1 VFWYYFILI
10 FFFLKFVGTIYF
22 TIMKLL
28 IISSFFLLA
37 TVSINAQIFVKDN
50 SFIFDKG
57 SLVYTKGNVELNGAN
72 SNFYLRNEGQL
83 IQGTTATSTNKG
95 IGKLSVFQ
103 EGTSN
108 NYAYNYWCSPVGNSS
123 TTSGNEDFGIT
134 QLSVPT
140 TNVSSTPASI
150 LAMNNYDGV
159 SSNGSLAIAPYWIWK
174 YQSGTTF
181 PEWIQAGSNA
191 IISAGQGFTMKGTSG
206 TDATNIGEIAVNNPG
221 SAQRYDFRGK
231 PNDGNITVNVAPTST
246 TLTGNP
252 YPSAMNVQDFLLD
265 PANVACTGIAYYWE
279 QDKSSNSHLM
289 VVARGGYGTYS
300 PGLGP
305 DGSYAPATYYNYN
318 IGGSQNTSL
327 SGTPSVLNIKRK
339 YAPIGQGFEIEGTA
353 SAGSVT
359 IKNSYRAFKKESISS
374 DLTGFEKNAT
384 TADLNSTNIIKYNEA
399 SQLRLSI
406 LLNNQYNRQIIL
418 GFQDNATNGVD
429 RGIDAK
435 SPDGNDL
442 PNDSYFFLDNNQYV
456 IQGIKF
462 DVNKRVPLG
471 VKMSEAGSMVFKLP
485 FTVNFDENQAVYIYD
500 SLDDSYHNL
509 READYEVTLS
519 AGVFNNR
526 FEITFVNSAFAT
538 SSSNMESLE
547 IVQNNFNQMLSI
559 SNPNNLQF
567 QEVALYDILGKL
579 VVKQDNFE
587 NKLLYEYA
595 TATISDGVYI
605 VKIKTLDGFIRS
617 QKILVKNKKE

>member
-1 VFWYYFILI
+1 
-10 FFFLKFVGTIYF
+10 
-22 TIMKLL
+22 MKLL
-28 IISSFFLLA
+28 NILSIFLLA
-37 TVSINAQIFVKDN
+37 TVSMKAQIFVKDN

-57 SLVYTKGNVELNGAN
+57 SLVYTKGNLELKGAN

-83 IQGTTATSTNKG
+83 IQGTTSSSTNKG

-108 NYAYNYWCSPVGNSS
+108 NYAYNYWCSPVGNASA
-123 TTSGNEDFGIT
+123 TIGNEDFGIT
-134 QLSVPT
+134 MLSVPT
-140 TNVSSTPASI
+140 TNVTSAPASI
-150 LAMNNYDGV
+150 LAMNNYDGI
-159 SSNGSLAIAPYWIWK
+159 SAAGSLAIAPYWIWK

-181 PEWIQAGSNA
+181 PEWIQAGSSST
-191 IISAGQGFTMKGTSG
+191 ISAGQGFTMKGTSG

-231 PNDGNITVNVAPTST
+231 PNDGNITVNVAPLST

-252 YPSAMNVQDFLLD
+252 YPSAMNVQNFLLD
-265 PANVACTGIAYYWE
+265 ASNNACTGIAYYWE
-279 QDKSSNSHLM
+279 SDKSSNSHLM

-300 PGLGP
+300 PGLGV
-305 DGSYAPATYYNYN
+305 DGTYAPATYYNYN

-359 IKNSYRAFKKESISS
+359 IKNSYRAFKKESINS
-374 DLTGFEKNAT
+374 DLTSFEKNVT
-384 TADLNSTNIIKYNEA
+384 TVKINSNNIVNANEA

-435 SPDGNDL
+435 SPDSTDL
-442 PNDSYFFLDNNQYV
+442 PDDSYFFLDNNQYV
-456 IQGIKF
+456 IQGIQF
-462 DVNKRVPLG
+462 DENKRIPLG
-471 VKMSEAGSMVFKLP
+471 VKMSDAGSITFKMP
-485 FTVNFDENQAVYIYD
+485 FTVNFDENQPVFIYD
-500 SLDDSYHNL
+500 SLDATYHNL
-509 READYEVTLS
+509 RESDYEIMMP

-526 FEITFVNSAFAT
+526 FEITFVNSSLT
-538 SSSNMESLE
+538 ISSSNMGNVA
-547 IVQNNFNQMLSI
+547 IVQNNNNQILLI
-559 SNPNNLQF
+559 SNPNNL
-567 QEVALYDILGKL
+567 EIKEILLYDILGKL
-579 VVKQDNFE
+579 DVKQE
-587 NKLLYEYA
+587 NPDAKLLYEYS
-595 TATISDGVYI
+595 TASLSEGVYI
-605 VKIKTLDGFIRS
+605 VKIKTLDGQSKS
-617 QKILVKNKKE
+617 QKIIINKNKE

>member
-1 VFWYYFILI
+1 MRTFFIFSI
-10 FFFLKFVGTIYF
+10 TFLFA
-22 TIMKLL
+22 MA
-28 IISSFFLLA
+28 SQ
-37 TVSINAQIFVKDN
+37 AQIFVKDN
-50 SFIFDKG
+50 SFIYNKG
-57 SLVYTKGNVELNGAN
+57 SVVYAKGSVELNGAN

-83 IQGTTATSTNKG
+83 IQGTTSGSANKG
-95 IGKLSVFQ
+95 LGKLSVFQ

-108 NYAYNYWCSPVGNSS
+108 NYAYNYWCSPVGNASA
-123 TTSGNEDFGIT
+123 TSGNEDFGIS

-140 TNVSSTPASI
+140 TNVSSAPSTI
-150 LAMNNYDGV
+150 LPMNNYDGV

-181 PEWIQAGSNA
+181 PEWIQAGSGST
-191 IISAGQGFTMKGTSG
+191 ISAGQGFTMKGTSG

-231 PNDGNITVNVAPTST
+231 PNDGNVTVNVAPTGT

-265 PANVACTGIAYYWE
+265 ASNAACTGIAYYWE

-300 PGLGP
+300 PGLGT
-305 DGSYAPATYYNYN
+305 DGTYAPATYYNYN
-318 IGGSQNTSL
+318 IGGSQNTSI
-327 SGTPSVLNIKRK
+327 SGTPSVLNINRK
-339 YAPIGQGFEIEGTA
+339 FAPIGQGFLIEGSA

-359 IKNSYRAFKKESISS
+359 LKNSYRAFKKESISS

-384 TADLNSTNIIKYNEA
+384 SAQINSTTIVKNNAA

-406 LLNNQYNRQIIL
+406 LLNNQYNRQIVL
-418 GFQDNATNGVD
+418 GFQENATDGVD

-435 SPDGNDL
+435 SPDGADL

-456 IQGIKF
+456 IQAIKF
-462 DVNKRVPLG
+462 DVNKRVPIG
-471 VKMSEAGSMVFKLP
+471 VKMSDAGSITFKMP

-500 SLDDSYHNL
+500 AFDETYHNL
-509 READYEVTLS
+509 RESDYEVTLS

-526 FEITFVNSAFAT
+526 FEITFVNLSLT
-538 SSSNMESLE
+538 ISSSNMENVA
-547 IVQNNFNQMLSI
+547 IVQNNNNQMLSI
-559 SNPNNLQF
+559 SNPNNL
-567 QEVALYDILGKL
+567 EIKEILLYDILGKL
-579 VVKQDNFE
+579 DVKQE
-587 NKLLYEYA
+587 NLVAKLLYEYS
-595 TATISDGVYI
+595 TSSLSEGTYI
-605 VKIKTLDGFIRS
+605 VKIKTQDGQSRA
-617 QKILVKNKKE
+617 QKIIINNIKQ